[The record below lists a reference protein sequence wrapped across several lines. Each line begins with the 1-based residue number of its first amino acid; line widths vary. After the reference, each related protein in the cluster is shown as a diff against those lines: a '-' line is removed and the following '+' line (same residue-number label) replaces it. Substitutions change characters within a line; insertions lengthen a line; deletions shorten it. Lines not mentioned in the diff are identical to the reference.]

1 MLLQYEYTYTWMS
14 GIPSFGTHWLEVFL
28 VRLASMYYQVRYTYM
43 YWTTSCGVPGSA
55 ADYNRMA
62 VYLTVERPRPNL
74 YAS

>member
-1 MLLQYEYTYTWMS
+1 MSIPYLYMS
-14 GIPSFGTHWLEVFL
+14 GIIWHSLAGGISRSARIHVLPGTV
-28 VRLASMYYQVRYTYM
+28 YM
-43 YWTTSCGVPGSA
+43 YWTTSYGVPGSA